1 MHVLFI
7 LFFGFILHAEVDVI
21 IAADVIFLTIFFIDL
36 PNRSNK

>member
-21 IAADVIFLTIFFIDL
+21 IAAAKVIPSITAVLTL
-36 PNRSNK
+36 